1 MNTIGSFHCDCAEG
15 YQLFATFFCQG
26 TELHAYIFC
35 GVFMILVDHIST
47 DINECRSPDNNNC
60 NTSEPAPA
68 ECVNVEGGYECVC
81 DQHIGYT
88 LSSGGT
94 ACEGNEVQC

>member
-1 MNTIGSFHCDCAEG
+1 MTVQRVISS
-15 YQLFATFFCQG
+15 L
-26 TELHAYIFC
+26 LHFSAKVLSSLYIFC
-35 GVFMILVDHIST
+35 GVFIDHIST
-47 DINECRSPDNNNC
+47 DINECRSPDDNNC
-60 NTSEPAPA
+60 NISEPAPA

-94 ACEGNEVQC
+94 ACEGNKVLYGVSM

>member
-1 MNTIGSFHCDCAEG
+1 MTVQRDISSLQHFSAKVLSYMHISG
-15 YQLFATFFCQG
+15 
-26 TELHAYIFC
+26 IFC
-35 GVFMILVDHIST
+35 GVFMILVDHVST
-47 DINECRSPDNNNC
+47 DINECRSPDDNNC

-88 LSSGGT
+88 LSSDGT
-94 ACEGNEVQC
+94 ACEGNKVNASFME